1 MAAAGVRPRLKP
13 LARYTTP
20 GRLCLRTFSGPA
32 ATTAAVLEFRAGPVA
47 PAFVVAMRFIW
58 PLLCRNPA
66 VQHRPV
72 QTRPT
77 LVPRERIRFDPRQS
91 QREANSSS
99 VRDSL
104 PLLPTSIAGDGELAV
119 SSQPGRQSLQSL
131 TNICWV
137 KPVAFESDTLRPQPP
152 IPPVLSCCIGPCSPQ

>member
-47 PAFVVAMRFIW
+47 PASSLPCGSFG
-58 PLLCRNPA
+58 LCYVGIRRS
-66 VQHRPV
+66 QHRPV